1 MENMKIS
8 AVNSRLN
15 GKIDFSRF
23 VENKKIQLISFNTT
37 KDKNSPNQFKLFK
50 LKNSSLTEKVIDL
63 SINPETKEYENHFL
77 GHIID
82 CSVYK
87 FWIEPIKKN
96 NQSINERVAFELNY
110 RIID

>member
-37 KDKNSPNQFKLFK
+37 KDKDSPNQFKLFK
-50 LKNSSLTEKVIDL
+50 LKNSSLTEKIIDL

-82 CSVYK
+82 CSEYK